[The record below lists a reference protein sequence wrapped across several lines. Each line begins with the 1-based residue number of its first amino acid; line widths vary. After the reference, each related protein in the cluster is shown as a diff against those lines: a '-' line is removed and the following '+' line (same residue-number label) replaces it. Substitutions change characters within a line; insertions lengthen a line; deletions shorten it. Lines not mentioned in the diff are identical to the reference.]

1 MKKQVGFSLLEVLIA
16 VLVLSIGLLGMAGLQ
31 LNALKFNQTA
41 TVRSQATMLAYDIA
55 DRMRMN
61 RESARSGNYVTA
73 LADTTITGG
82 ARADVDLREWKTQ
95 VGQTLPEG
103 RAAVAMAGNV
113 VTVTVEWNEGRLENG
128 GTQQL
133 IFETQL

>member
-1 MKKQVGFSLLEVLIA
+1 MKRQGGFSLLEVLIA
-16 VLVLSIGLLGMAGLQ
+16 MLILSVGLLGMAGLQ

-41 TVRSQATMLAYDIA
+41 TVRSQATLLAYDIT

-61 RESARSGNYVTA
+61 RESARSGGYVTG
-73 LADTTITGG
+73 LTDTVVTGT
-82 ARADVDLREWKTQ
+82 ARNKIDLREWKASVAQQLPSGSGAVQ
-95 VGQTLPEG
+95 VT
-103 RAAVAMAGNV
+103 GNIV
-113 VTVTVEWNEGRLENG
+113 RVTVTWDESRLSNG